1 MSDDDK
7 PTEPPIDLRDVKP
20 TCFRQMIGNR
30 HVTEALRIAVES
42 SFAMKTRLD
51 DVLLCGP
58 SGTGKSSYGA
68 LLSQELGGIPLNE
81 IFCTSISSVADLN
94 GVLLSAGDGVLML
107 DELATLPH
115 PQQHALLEVLDKRRI
130 SISGGKSS
138 IPLGSFVLVGCTT
151 DPDMV
156 IGPLVQR
163 FRIQLQL
170 DFYSVDELAL
180 IVKQRCL
187 ALGWDFEPELLMEI
201 AKRGC
206 QTPRIAIRWLQS
218 ARRWQTAEGA
228 DRLTVDHLRKA
239 CQVER
244 ISDRGLDNNQ
254 QKYLRLLANGPLR
267 LNVLASVLGVSAK
280 LLQKTVEPYLLRSSM
295 IEKTENGLRTLGD
308 LGRTHLEEIS
318 NGPEMG

>member
-1 MSDDDK
+1 MDEN
-7 PTEPPIDLRDVKP
+7 PVDLRDVRP
-20 TCFRQMIGNR
+20 TSFRHMIGNK

-42 SFAMKTRLD
+42 SFATKTRLD

-58 SGTGKSSYGA
+58 SGSGKSSYAA
-68 LLSQELGGIPLNE
+68 LLSQELGGVQLTE
-81 IFCTSISSVADLN
+81 VFCTAISSIADLN
-94 GVLLSAGDGVLML
+94 GVLLSAGDGVLFL
-107 DELATLPH
+107 DELATLQH

-130 SISGGKSS
+130 SVSGGKAS
-138 IPLGSFVLVGCTT
+138 IPVSSFTLVGATT
-151 DPDMV
+151 DPDMLL
-156 IGPLVQR
+156 GPLVQR

-187 ALGWDFEPELLMEI
+187 ALGWAFEPDLLMEI

-228 DRLTVDHLRKA
+228 ERLTVDHLRRA
-239 CQVER
+239 CEVER
-244 ISDRGLDNNQ
+244 ISDRGLDNTQ

-267 LNVLASVLGVSAK
+267 LNVLASVLGLSTRV
-280 LLQKTVEPYLLRSSM
+280 LTKTVEPYLLRSSM
-295 IEKTENGLRTLGD
+295 ICKTENGLRTLAD
-308 LGRTHLEEIS
+308 LGRIHLEELS
-318 NGPEMG
+318 SGPVTG